1 MCFDFLKVNFSL
13 AKQLDPNAP
22 RPEGN
27 LMAPI
32 TGEELLVCFFFLQ
45 FLQMLFV
52 FNYKQN
58 T

>member
-32 TGEELLVCFFFLQ
+32 TGEELLVCSFL
-45 FLQMLFV
+45 
-52 FNYKQN
+52 K
-58 T
+58 